1 MDPQSP
7 ASRVGTTAPTAYQP
21 WRDAASRQ
29 AGRSRRL
36 TTRPREDF
44 NRALALLERGDF
56 SAGWPLDQLRVPSS
70 RLGGVGGAPV
80 HRAAPRSYVAAGRR
94 CRRTQHRGVHRAGAR
109 RQHHVRTL
117 PAAAHSARRAG
128 DCSPTLR
135 PIFEHVDGIHALLS
149 PPPEHPGGKL
159 NQSALHFDA
168 FAPLLS
174 LPYVL
179 GTTQET
185 IPADIPYLRA
195 DPVRVA
201 AWQERYEAQGRTGR
215 RRVGVVFQAN
225 LAGRSAPKKLM
236 RIGDMVPLAAIEGID
251 LVNLQHG
258 PEGRAFAAAVPAVID
273 ATAEPMPLDEYAA
286 AIAATDILISVDTM
300 VAHGA
305 GAMGRPVW
313 VALPMA
319 PGWHWGRARGV
330 PLVSVGLSVPPNK
343 RLSAWRM

>member
-1 MDPQSP
+1 M
-7 ASRVGTTAPTAYQP
+7 
-21 WRDAASRQ
+21 
-29 AGRSRRL
+29 
-36 TTRPREDF
+36 
-44 NRALALLERGDF
+44 
-56 SAGWPLDQLRVPSS
+56 
-70 RLGGVGGAPV
+70 
-80 HRAAPRSYVAAGRR
+80 
-94 CRRTQHRGVHRAGAR
+94 
-109 RQHHVRTL
+109 
-117 PAAAHSARRAG
+117 
-128 DCSPTLR
+128 
-135 PIFEHVDGIHALLS
+135 
-149 PPPEHPGGKL
+149 
-159 NQSALHFDA
+159 
-168 FAPLLS
+168 
-174 LPYVL
+174 

-185 IPADIPYLRA
+185 IPADIPYLRV

-201 AWQERYEAQGRTGR
+201 AWQKHYEAQGRTGR

-225 LAGRSAPKKLM
+225 LAGRSAPKKSM

-319 PGWHWGRARGV
+319 PGWHWGLGRAACPWYPSANLFRQTSDYGWEDVIAELCRRMSTLLSLKTSDPAPKRAAQTRPLQLDAMRAVDGV
-330 PLVSVGLSVPPNK
+330 AD
-343 RLSAWRM
+343 R